1 MMVAMRWEPF
11 KELVNLQER
20 LNKLF
25 REAFPRT
32 QEEATSVWT
41 PPVDVFEK
49 EDEIV
54 LKVEIP
60 EVDQNEIELKV
71 EDNTLTIQGERKLE
85 EGTTKEDYY
94 RMERYYGKFSRSFS
108 LPNTVDQ
115 NKIKATY
122 KDGVLRIV
130 LPKREETRPK
140 QIKIEVE

>member
-1 MMVAMRWEPF
+1 MVAMRWEPF

-32 QEEATSVWT
+32 QEATSVWT

-54 LKVEIP
+54 LKVEVP